1 MYLGAH
7 VSIAGGVQNAP
18 LNAQKIGAET
28 FQIFSRSPRGGKSNI
43 TTENIQEFKNN
54 LKKFKFKNFYI
65 HAPYYI
71 NLASSNNRIR
81 HGSIGIL
88 KEELRIGNELGATA
102 MMTHL
107 GSASDY
113 TDEEAL
119 NLVTKGIKEILK
131 DYSGKTKFLIEISAG
146 SGRIIGDSFEEIGKI
161 IKEVKNKSL
170 GVCFDTCHAFA
181 SGYDLRTKEAI
192 ENTFK
197 DFDKKIG
204 LKNLVVLHLNDSL
217 VELNSRKDR
226 HADIGHG
233 LIGKKAFAEMMT
245 HQNLKKIDC
254 ILETPELKSSYSE
267 QLKQLMKMRDL

>member
-43 TTENIQEFKNN
+43 TEENIKEFKKNCKN
-54 LKKFKFKNFYI
+54 FGFKNFYI